1 MTIYIY
7 FDESGSSKLYKLIKK
22 KGVLLMAKAFT
33 PNIKSDK
40 GKGLTKYVA
49 EFVYKNKFTSI
60 PKKEESSG
68 KNIF

>member
-1 MTIYIY
+1 
-7 FDESGSSKLYKLIKK
+7 
-22 KGVLLMAKAFT
+22 MAKAFT

-60 PKKEESSG
+60 PKKVVELG
-68 KNIF
+68 KKHILDGLV